1 MLSSIVALAKSFD
14 FVGKAISWAVR
25 IFVLVTMITA
35 IPFTFRISVEFFTI
49 LVDSRVVNT
58 LRTLSFFVPV
68 GYIIGCIGTLLVTK
82 HWKLVYNMF
91 LRIFELIF
99 KD

>member
-1 MLSSIVALAKSFD
+1 MVAAITALAKTFD
-14 FVGKAISWAVR
+14 FVGKALSWAVR
-25 IFVLVTMITA
+25 IFVLVTLLNM
-35 IPFTFRISVEFFTI
+35 IPFTFRISAEFFTI
-49 LVDSRVVNT
+49 LVDNRVVNT

-68 GYIIGCIGTLLVTK
+68 GYIFGCIGALLVTK

-91 LRIFELIF
+91 LRIYELIF